1 MRGDAAEAAACKVI
15 YRGVLGDGGLDGG
28 DVVGVELHDV
38 FKVPPNICAPVGL
51 CATLWHIQA
60 YLVILHESGLIRC
73 CRYMFI
79 VRFHGL
85 WVFRDL
91 WEKQCHLTTYIR

>member
-1 MRGDAAEAAACKVI
+1 MINNGYDKILIHLSSHVFPAATDVDAMGRRCYEAAACKVI

-51 CATLWHIQA
+51 GTALWHIQA
-60 YLVILHESGLIRC
+60 YLVILHESGLIR
-73 CRYMFI
+73 
-79 VRFHGL
+79 
-85 WVFRDL
+85 
-91 WEKQCHLTTYIR
+91 